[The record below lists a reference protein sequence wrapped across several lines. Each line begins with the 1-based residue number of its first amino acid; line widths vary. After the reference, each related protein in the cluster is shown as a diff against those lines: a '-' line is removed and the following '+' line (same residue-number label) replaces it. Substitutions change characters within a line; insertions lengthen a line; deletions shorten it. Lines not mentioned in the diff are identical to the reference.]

1 MNMPLLSVVIPTWNR
16 AHIVCEAIE
25 SALSQRI
32 GQVEVIVVDDGSTD
46 NTVDVLAKNFGSR
59 IRFLQLPRRRGAGA
73 ARNAGVALASGKL
86 IAFLDSDD
94 LWYPRFLETT
104 TDYLNRY
111 PDLALVCTAWRT
123 LPNGHQ
129 KPEIQQAVLHGNLY
143 SLLMVSRFIRLSAVV
158 ARKKVVLDVG
168 AFDERLEM
176 AENLDL
182 WLRIARRYP
191 MAFLNIPLSWG
202 RKPIGDLAEK
212 KLAHLGLQLQIIEA
226 HYDPALLSKRRFDR
240 HRSTVHLAL
249 ARCYFQL
256 GRLKEATRHIRRA
269 VGLNP
274 YSFRA
279 HRYLLKALGSEVT
292 RSVRRRLSAAR

>member
-1 MNMPLLSVVIPTWNR
+1 METPTVSVVIPTYNR
-16 AHIVCEAIE
+16 KEFLLETLRSVFAQNLKGYEI
-25 SALSQRI
+25 L
-32 GQVEVIVVDDGSTD
+32 VVDDGSSDGTEEALKSLSEPVRYI
-46 NTVDVLAKNFGSR
+46 NKPHG
-59 IRFLQLPRRRGAGA
+59 GASS
-73 ARNAGVALASGKL
+73 ARNVGIREARGEYL
-86 IAFLDSDD
+86 AFLDSDD

-104 TDYLNRY
+104 TDYLTRY

-129 KPEIQQAVLHGNLY
+129 KPEIQQAAIHGNLY

-212 KLAHLGLQLQIIEA
+212 QLAHLGHQLQIIEA

-249 ARCYFQL
+249 ARCYLQL
-256 GRLKEATRHIRRA
+256 GRVQEATRHIRRA